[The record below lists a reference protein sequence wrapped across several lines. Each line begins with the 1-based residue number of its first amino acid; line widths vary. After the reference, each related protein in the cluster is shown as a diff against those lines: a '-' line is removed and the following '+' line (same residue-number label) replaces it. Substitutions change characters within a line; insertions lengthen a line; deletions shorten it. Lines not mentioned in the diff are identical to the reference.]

1 MHNKQN
7 LDTNMT
13 IKALVNPVTPFAQNA
28 PIIFCSE
35 TNKCAFVDPGGDA
48 DFLLQIAKE
57 NNLIPEKILLTHGHA
72 DHAGAAMEIAQILNI
87 KIEGPHKE
95 DKFLLDSLQSQGEMF
110 GMQARNCV
118 YLDKWLEDGDT
129 VTVGNSV
136 LDVIFTP
143 GHTPGHVIFFSNESN
158 LALVGDVIFRGS
170 IGRTDLPRGNHQ
182 DLIDSISKK
191 LWPLGNDVEF
201 ICGHGPNST
210 FGNERAS
217 NPFVS
222 DAALS

>member
-1 MHNKQN
+1 MHNMQKLN
-7 LDTNMT
+7 TNMT
-13 IKALVNPVTPFAQNA
+13 IQALVNPVTPFAQNA

-118 YLDKWLEDGDT
+118 PDKWLEDGDT
-129 VTVGNSV
+129 VTVGNSA
-136 LDVIFTP
+136 LEVIFTP

-170 IGRTDLPRGNHQ
+170 IGRTDLPRGNHK

-210 FGNERAS
+210 FGNERSS

>member
-118 YLDKWLEDGDT
+118 PNKWLEDGDT
-129 VTVGNSV
+129 VTVGNSM

-143 GHTPGHVIFFSNESN
+143 GHTPGHVIFFSNDSN

-182 DLIDSISKK
+182 DLINSISKK

>member
-1 MHNKQN
+1 MHNKQK
-7 LDTNMT
+7 LDTNMA
-13 IKALVNPVTPFAQNA
+13 IQALINPVTPFAQNA

-48 DFLLQIAKE
+48 DFLLQIAKD

-110 GMQARNCV
+110 GMQARNCMP
-118 YLDKWLEDGDT
+118 DKWLEDGDT
-129 VTVGNSV
+129 VIVGNSV

>member
-110 GMQARNCV
+110 GMQDRNCV
-118 YLDKWLEDGDT
+118 PDKWLEDGDS

-143 GHTPGHVIFFSNESN
+143 GHTPGHVIFYSNESN

>member
-1 MHNKQN
+1 MHNKQK
-7 LDTNMT
+7 LETNMA
-13 IKALVNPVTPFAQNA
+13 IQALINPVTPFAQNA

-72 DHAGAAMEIAQILNI
+72 DHAGAAMEIAQMLNI

-118 YLDKWLEDGDT
+118 PDKWLEDGDT
-129 VTVGNSV
+129 VTVGNSA
-136 LDVIFTP
+136 LEVIFTP
-143 GHTPGHVIFFSNESN
+143 GHTPGHIIFFSNESN

-170 IGRTDLPRGNHQ
+170 IGRTDLPRGNHK

>member
-1 MHNKQN
+1 MHNRQKLN
-7 LDTNMT
+7 TNMT
-13 IKALVNPVTPFAQNA
+13 IQALVNPVTPFAQNA

-110 GMQARNCV
+110 GMQARNCMP
-118 YLDKWLEDGDT
+118 DKWLEDGDT

-143 GHTPGHVIFFSNESN
+143 GHTPGHVIFFNNESN

-182 DLIDSISKK
+182 DLINSISKK

>member
-1 MHNKQN
+1 MHNMQKLN
-7 LDTNMT
+7 TNMT
-13 IKALVNPVTPFAQNA
+13 IQALVNPVTPFAQNA

-110 GMQARNCV
+110 GIQARNCV
-118 YLDKWLEDGDT
+118 PNKWLEDGDT
-129 VTVGNSV
+129 VSVGNSV

-143 GHTPGHVIFFSNESN
+143 GHTPGHVIFFSNDSN

-222 DAALS
+222 DAALN

>member
-13 IKALVNPVTPFAQNA
+13 IQASVNPVTPFAQNA

-118 YLDKWLEDGDT
+118 PNKWLEDGDT

-143 GHTPGHVIFFSNESN
+143 GHTPGHVIFFSNDSN

-182 DLIDSISKK
+182 DLINSISKK

>member
-7 LDTNMT
+7 FDTNMT

-110 GMQARNCV
+110 GMQARNCMP
-118 YLDKWLEDGDT
+118 DKWLEGIRDAFC
-129 VTVGNSV
+129 VTAFSHESSCVIQLRTCTARRSV
-136 LDVIFTP
+136 SRPLSKATNI
-143 GHTPGHVIFFSNESN
+143 E
-158 LALVGDVIFRGS
+158 A
-170 IGRTDLPRGNHQ
+170 
-182 DLIDSISKK
+182 DSAK
-191 LWPLGNDVEF
+191 PL
-201 ICGHGPNST
+201 
-210 FGNERAS
+210 
-217 NPFVS
+217 
-222 DAALS
+222 

>member
-1 MHNKQN
+1 
-7 LDTNMT
+7 MT
-13 IKALVNPVTPFAQNA
+13 IRTLINPVTPFAQNA

-87 KIEGPHKE
+87 RIEGPHKE

-118 YLDKWLEDGDT
+118 PDKWLEDGDS

-143 GHTPGHVIFFSNESN
+143 GHTPGHVIFFSNESS

>member
-7 LDTNMT
+7 LDTNMA
-13 IKALVNPVTPFAQNA
+13 IQALVNPVTPFAQNA

-110 GMQARNCV
+110 GMQARNCMP
-118 YLDKWLEDGDT
+118 DKWLEDGDT

-143 GHTPGHVIFFSNESN
+143 GHTPGHVIFFNNESN

-182 DLIDSISKK
+182 DLINSISKK

>member
-1 MHNKQN
+1 
-7 LDTNMT
+7 MT
-13 IKALVNPVTPFAQNA
+13 IQALVNPVTPFAQNA

-118 YLDKWLEDGDT
+118 PNKWLEDGDT

-143 GHTPGHVIFFSNESN
+143 GHTPGHVIFFSNDSN

-182 DLIDSISKK
+182 DLINSISKK

-210 FGNERAS
+210 FGNERTS

>member
-1 MHNKQN
+1 MHNKQK
-7 LDTNMT
+7 LETNMA
-13 IKALVNPVTPFAQNA
+13 IQALINPVTPFAQNA

-72 DHAGAAMEIAQILNI
+72 DHAGAAMEIAQMLNI

-118 YLDKWLEDGDT
+118 PDKWLEDGDT
-129 VTVGNSV
+129 VTVGNSA

-143 GHTPGHVIFFSNESN
+143 GHTPGHIIFFSNESN

-170 IGRTDLPRGNHQ
+170 IGRTDLPRGNHK

>member
-118 YLDKWLEDGDT
+118 PDKWLEDGDS

-143 GHTPGHVIFFSNESN
+143 GHTPGHVIFFSNDSN

>member
-1 MHNKQN
+1 MAIQ
-7 LDTNMT
+7 
-13 IKALVNPVTPFAQNA
+13 ALVNPVTPFAQNA

-110 GMQARNCV
+110 GMQARNCMP
-118 YLDKWLEDGDT
+118 DKWLEDGDT

-143 GHTPGHVIFFSNESN
+143 GHTPGHVIFFSNDSN

-182 DLIDSISKK
+182 DLINSISKK

>member
-48 DFLLQIAKE
+48 DFLLQIAKD

-110 GMQARNCV
+110 GMQARNCMP
-118 YLDKWLEDGDT
+118 DKWLEDGDI
-129 VTVGNSV
+129 VIVGNSV
-136 LDVIFTP
+136 LDVLFTP

-158 LALVGDVIFRGS
+158 LALVGDVLFRGS

-201 ICGHGPNST
+201 VCGHGPNST

>member
-1 MHNKQN
+1 MHNKQKLN
-7 LDTNMT
+7 TNMT
-13 IKALVNPVTPFAQNA
+13 IQALVNPVTPFAQNA

-118 YLDKWLEDGDT
+118 PDKWLEDGDS

-143 GHTPGHVIFFSNESN
+143 GHTPGHVIFFSNDSN

-182 DLIDSISKK
+182 DLINSISKK

-222 DAALS
+222 DVALG

>member
-1 MHNKQN
+1 MHNKPKLN
-7 LDTNMT
+7 TNMT
-13 IKALVNPVTPFAQNA
+13 LQALVNPVTPFAQNA

-87 KIEGPHKE
+87 QIEGPHKE

-110 GMQARNCV
+110 GMHARNCIP
-118 YLDKWLEDGDT
+118 DKWLEDGDT

-222 DAALS
+222 DAALN

>member
-1 MHNKQN
+1 MHNKQK
-7 LDTNMT
+7 LDTNMA
-13 IKALVNPVTPFAQNA
+13 IQALINPVTPFAQNA

-48 DFLLQIAKE
+48 DFLLQIAKD

-72 DHAGAAMEIAQILNI
+72 DHAGAAMEIAQMLNI

-118 YLDKWLEDGDT
+118 PDKWLEDGDS

-143 GHTPGHVIFFSNESN
+143 GHTPGHVIFFCSESS

-182 DLIDSISKK
+182 DLINSISSK

>member
-13 IKALVNPVTPFAQNA
+13 IQALVNPVTPFAQNA

-118 YLDKWLEDGDT
+118 PNKWLEDGDT
-129 VTVGNSV
+129 VTVGNSM

-143 GHTPGHVIFFSNESN
+143 GHTPGHVIFFSNDSN

-182 DLIDSISKK
+182 DLINSISKK

>member
-110 GMQARNCV
+110 GMQARNCIP
-118 YLDKWLEDGDT
+118 DKWLEDGDS

-143 GHTPGHVIFFSNESN
+143 GHTPGHIIFFSNESN

>member
-1 MHNKQN
+1 MHNKQK
-7 LDTNMT
+7 LDTNMA
-13 IKALVNPVTPFAQNA
+13 IQALINPVTPFAQNA

-95 DKFLLDSLQSQGEMF
+95 DKFLLDSLKSQGEMF
-110 GMQARNCV
+110 GMQARNCIP
-118 YLDKWLEDGDT
+118 DKWLEDGDS

-143 GHTPGHVIFFSNESN
+143 GHTPGHIIFFSNESN

-210 FGNERAS
+210 FGNERVS

>member
-1 MHNKQN
+1 MHNKLKLN
-7 LDTNMT
+7 TNMT
-13 IKALVNPVTPFAQNA
+13 LQALVNPVTPFAQNA

-87 KIEGPHKE
+87 QIEGPHKE

-110 GMQARNCV
+110 GMHARNCIP
-118 YLDKWLEDGDT
+118 DKWLEDGDT

-158 LALVGDVIFRGS
+158 LALVGDVIFKGS

>member
-1 MHNKQN
+1 MHNKQK
-7 LDTNMT
+7 LDTNMA
-13 IKALVNPVTPFAQNA
+13 IQALINPVTPFAQNA

-72 DHAGAAMEIAQILNI
+72 DHAGAAMEIAQMLNI

-95 DKFLLDSLQSQGEMF
+95 DKFLLDSLQSQGKMF

-118 YLDKWLEDGDT
+118 PDKWLEDGDT
-129 VTVGNSV
+129 VTVGNSA
-136 LDVIFTP
+136 LEVIFTP
-143 GHTPGHVIFFSNESN
+143 GHTPGHIIFFSNESN

>member
-1 MHNKQN
+1 MAIQ
-7 LDTNMT
+7 
-13 IKALVNPVTPFAQNA
+13 ALINPVTPFAQNA
-28 PIIFCSE
+28 PIVFCTE

-87 KIEGPHKE
+87 KIEGPHKD

-110 GMQARNCV
+110 GMQARNCMP
-118 YLDKWLEDGDT
+118 DKWLEDGDS
-129 VTVGNSV
+129 VTVGSSV
-136 LDVIFTP
+136 LDVLFTP
-143 GHTPGHVIFFSNESN
+143 GHTPGHVIFYSNESN

>member
-1 MHNKQN
+1 
-7 LDTNMT
+7 MT
-13 IKALVNPVTPFAQNA
+13 IQALVNPVTPFAQNA

-118 YLDKWLEDGDT
+118 PNKWLEDGDT
-129 VTVGNSV
+129 VTVGNSM

-143 GHTPGHVIFFSNESN
+143 GHTPGHVIFFSNDSN

-182 DLIDSISKK
+182 DLINSISKK

-210 FGNERAS
+210 FGNERSS

>member
-7 LDTNMT
+7 FDTNMT

-110 GMQARNCV
+110 GMQARNCMP
-118 YLDKWLEDGDT
+118 DKWLKDGDT

-143 GHTPGHVIFFSNESN
+143 GHTPGHVIFFSNQSN

>member
-1 MHNKQN
+1 MHNKQK
-7 LDTNMT
+7 LDTNMA
-13 IKALVNPVTPFAQNA
+13 IQALINPVTPFAQNA

-48 DFLLQIAKE
+48 DFLLQIAKD
-57 NNLIPEKILLTHGHA
+57 NSLIPEKILLTHGHA

-118 YLDKWLEDGDT
+118 PDKWLEDGDS

-143 GHTPGHVIFFSNESN
+143 GHTPGHVIFFCSESS

-182 DLIDSISKK
+182 DLINSISSK

>member
-1 MHNKQN
+1 
-7 LDTNMT
+7 MT
-13 IKALVNPVTPFAQNA
+13 IQALVNPVTPFAQNA

-118 YLDKWLEDGDT
+118 PNKWLEDGDT

-143 GHTPGHVIFFSNESN
+143 GHTPGHVIFFSNDSN

-182 DLIDSISKK
+182 DLINSISKK

>member
-48 DFLLQIAKE
+48 NFLLQIAKE

-110 GMQARNCV
+110 GMQARNCMP
-118 YLDKWLEDGDT
+118 DKWLDDGDT

-143 GHTPGHVIFFSNESN
+143 GHTPGHVIFFNNESN

-182 DLIDSISKK
+182 DLINSISKK

>member
-1 MHNKQN
+1 MHNKWK
-7 LDTNMT
+7 LDTNMA
-13 IKALVNPVTPFAQNA
+13 IQALINPVTPFAQNA
-28 PIIFCSE
+28 PIVFCTE

-87 KIEGPHKE
+87 KIEGPHKD

-110 GMQARNCV
+110 GMQARNCMP
-118 YLDKWLEDGDT
+118 DKWLQDGDS

-143 GHTPGHVIFFSNESN
+143 GHTPGHVIFYSNESN

>member
-1 MHNKQN
+1 
-7 LDTNMT
+7 MT
-13 IKALVNPVTPFAQNA
+13 IQALVNPVTPFAQNA

-110 GMQARNCV
+110 GIQARNCV
-118 YLDKWLEDGDT
+118 PNKWLEDGDT
-129 VTVGNSV
+129 VSVGNSV

-143 GHTPGHVIFFSNESN
+143 GHTPGHVIFFSNDSN

>member
-13 IKALVNPVTPFAQNA
+13 IQALVNPVTPFAQNA

-87 KIEGPHKE
+87 RIEGPHKE
-95 DKFLLDSLQSQGEMF
+95 DKFLLDSLQSQGELF

-118 YLDKWLEDGDT
+118 PNKWLEDGDT

-143 GHTPGHVIFFSNESN
+143 GHTPGHVIFFSNDSN

-222 DAALS
+222 DVALG